1 MPGEVRF
8 SWGPGN
14 HWEFAH
20 NDIDALLT
28 TRLSSNAP
36 AKSKVIFTIENATEV
51 LRKRKTEK
59 YFNWPETEF
68 TTAFEDLLKEGK
80 SYVDDWDN
88 KKMSNHPEIED
99 PERQSRA
106 RDNFKN
112 DLKAVILVE
121 PQVIK
126 LQSIT
131 AKAIARLCVGLR
143 SEKTHQEVGRSLD
156 KLFEKNAQLPEYE
169 RHGAIT
175 ATEVK
180 GLQLYLCLFDNREY
194 DRWMSMSIEDSA
206 FKASLREFEEDLE

>member
-8 SWGPGN
+8 SWGPGD
-14 HWEFAH
+14 HWELAH
-20 NDIDALLT
+20 NDIDTLLT
-28 TRLSSNAP
+28 TRLPSDAP

-59 YFNWPETEF
+59 YFDWPDTEL
-68 TTAFEDLLKEGK
+68 TTAFNDLLKEGK
-80 SYVDDWDN
+80 SYVNDWDN

-99 PERQSRA
+99 PERHSRA
-106 RDNFKN
+106 RANFKH
-112 DLKAVILVE
+112 DLKSVILVDF
-121 PQVIK
+121 QVIK

-143 SEKTHQEVGRSLD
+143 SGKTDQEVGRSLD
-156 KLFEKNAQLPEYE
+156 KLFERNAQLPEYK
-169 RHGAIT
+169 RYGPIT

-180 GLQLYLCLFDNREY
+180 DLQLYLCLFDNPEY
-194 DRWMSMSIEDSA
+194 DRWMSMSMEDEA